1 MRALELQRLKS
12 VYVENN
18 MQLLPEMDTSIH
30 EASGMGMGEASMTQV
45 IQVELPE
52 DEREEN
58 YLKSF
63 RLNDLVDS

>member
-30 EASGMGMGEASMTQV
+30 GASEMGMGEVSMTQV

-58 YLKSF
+58 NLKSF

>member
-18 MQLLPEMDTSIH
+18 MQLMDTSIH
-30 EASGMGMGEASMTQV
+30 EASGVGMREASMTQV

-58 YLKSF
+58 NLKSF

>member
-18 MQLLPEMDTSIH
+18 MQLMDTSIH
-30 EASGMGMGEASMTQV
+30 EASGMGVGEASMTQV

-58 YLKSF
+58 NLKSF

>member
-1 MRALELQRLKS
+1 MDLQRLKS

-18 MQLLPEMDTSIH
+18 LQLLPEMDTSIH
-30 EASGMGMGEASMTQV
+30 DTSEKGMGEASMTQV

-58 YLKSF
+58 II
-63 RLNDLVDS
+63 

>member
-1 MRALELQRLKS
+1 M
-12 VYVENN
+12 YVENN
-18 MQLLPEMDTSIH
+18 LQLLPEMDTSIH
-30 EASGMGMGEASMTQV
+30 EVSGMASMTQV

-58 YLKSF
+58 NLKSF

>member
-1 MRALELQRLKS
+1 M
-12 VYVENN
+12 YVENN
-18 MQLLPEMDTSIH
+18 LQLLPERDTSIH
-30 EASGMGMGEASMTQV
+30 EASGMGVGEASMTQV

-58 YLKSF
+58 NLKSF

>member
-1 MRALELQRLKS
+1 MDLQRLKS

-18 MQLLPEMDTSIH
+18 LQLLPEMDTSIH
-30 EASGMGMGEASMTQV
+30 DTSEKGMGEASMTQV

-52 DEREEN
+52 DEREGN
-58 YLKSF
+58 NLKSF

>member
-1 MRALELQRLKS
+1 MELQRLKS

-18 MQLLPEMDTSIH
+18 MQLLPEMETSVH
-30 EASGMGMGEASMTQV
+30 EASGIGMGEASMTQV

-58 YLKSF
+58 NLKSF

>member
-1 MRALELQRLKS
+1 
-12 VYVENN
+12 
-18 MQLLPEMDTSIH
+18 MDTSIH

-52 DEREEN
+52 DEHQEN
-58 YLKSF
+58 NLKSF

>member
-1 MRALELQRLKS
+1 MELQRLKS

-18 MQLLPEMDTSIH
+18 LQLLPERDTSIQDSS
-30 EASGMGMGEASMTQV
+30 EKGVGEASMTQV

-58 YLKSF
+58 NLKSF